1 MHSFDKFVGQHPSLR
16 RLAFVIAFPLAAVQF
31 LMEIPPVSA
40 SDVIFEMEKAEIN
53 AAMQDSEM

>member
-1 MHSFDKFVGQHPSLR
+1 LR

-40 SDVIFEMEKAEIN
+40 SDVILEMEKAEIN